1 MAKFKVG
8 EKVRILDGSSI
19 EKYTGHWDEKMSAY
33 IGKTSEIKYVIE
45 KSYEGRTAYCLKDSP
60 YIWDE
65 RGLQYANDFSISPY
79 AFIAEILK
87 KSGSI
92 SFENGSSITFI
103 PKEKEKMSTSIGFYT
118 SEGTRIDK
126 TNNTKIPTITTNVY
140 ELNSPFNKGIATCDA
155 SDYDKRQGVLE
166 AVANM
171 YCGGNFER
179 EYERAVKLNK
189 RENEVN
195 RTCIYCGKT
204 FDTIEEKQNH
214 EAWHVERKKAR
225 RERYLLRKR
234 AKEIAFEEQA
244 QKMAKEIIADEGRKK
259 T

>member
-8 EKVRILDGSSI
+8 DRVRILDGSSI
-19 EKYTGHWDEKMSAY
+19 EKYTGLWDKKMSDY

-45 KSYEGRTAYCLKDSP
+45 KGYEGRTAYHLKDSP

-65 RGLQYANDFSISPY
+65 RGLEFD
-79 AFIAEILK
+79 LWD
-87 KSGSI
+87 
-92 SFENGSSITFI
+92 SITLLL
-103 PKEKEKMSTSIGFYT
+103 KEKEKMPTSIGFYT

-126 TNNTKIPTITTNVY
+126 TNNTKIPTITTKAY
-140 ELNSPFNKGIATCDA
+140 ELNSPFGEGVATCDA
-155 SDYDKRQGVLE
+155 SDYDMRQGVLE
-166 AVANM
+166 AIANM
-171 YCGGNFER
+171 HCGGNFER

-189 RENEVN
+189 REDEVN

-204 FDTIEEKQNH
+204 FDTIEEKQAH
-214 EAWHVERKKAR
+214 ESWHIERKKAR

>member
-8 EKVRILDGSSI
+8 DKVRILDGSSI
-19 EKYTGHWDEKMSAY
+19 EKYTGHWHKKMSDY
-33 IGKTSEIKYVIE
+33 IGKTSEIKHIIE
-45 KSYEGRTAYCLKDSP
+45 KGYAGRTAYYLKGLR
-60 YIWDE
+60 YVWDE
-65 RGLQYANDFSISPY
+65 RGLQYANDFYISPY
-79 AFIAEILK
+79 AFITEMLK

-92 SFENGSSITFI
+92 SFENGSSVTFI
-103 PKEKEKMSTSIGFYT
+103 PKEKEKMSTSICFYT

-126 TNNTKIPTITTNVY
+126 TNNTKIPTITTKVY
-140 ELNSPFNKGIATCDA
+140 ELNSPFGEGVATCNA
-155 SDYDKRQGVLE
+155 SDYDMRQGVLE

-179 EYERAVKLNK
+179 EYEKAVKLNK
-189 RENEVN
+189 REDEVN

-204 FDTIEEKQNH
+204 FDTIEEKQAH
-214 EAWHVERKKAR
+214 ESWHIERKKAR

-234 AKEIAFEEQA
+234 AKEIAFEEKA
-244 QKMAKEIIADEGRKK
+244 QNMAKEIIADEGRKK

>member
-8 EKVRILDGSSI
+8 DKVRILDGSSI
-19 EKYTGHWDEKMSAY
+19 EKYTGHWHKKMSDY
-33 IGKTSEIKYVIE
+33 IGKTSEIKDVIE
-45 KSYEGRTAYCLKDSP
+45 KGYVGRTAYYLKGLR

-65 RGLQYANDFSISPY
+65 RGLEFDIWD
-79 AFIAEILK
+79 
-87 KSGSI
+87 
-92 SFENGSSITFI
+92 SITSLNYFERFAQAMKSFSV
-103 PKEKEKMSTSIGFYT
+103 KEKEKMPTSIGFYT

-126 TNNTKIPTITTNVY
+126 TNNTKIPTITTKAY
-140 ELNSPFNKGIATCDA
+140 ELNSPFGEGVATCDA
-155 SDYDKRQGVLE
+155 SDYDMRQGVLE
-166 AVANM
+166 AIANM
-171 YCGGNFER
+171 HCGGNFER

-189 RENEVN
+189 REDEVN

-204 FDTIEEKQNH
+204 FDTIEERQNH
-214 EAWHVERKKAR
+214 EAWHIERKKAR

-244 QKMAKEIIADEGRKK
+244 QNMAKEIIADEGRKK